1 MSSRTTFTADLRA
14 LVAVVTVIAR
24 NQPNRNE
31 FREQV
36 IQLVRHHASTLPP
49 QEQEEMLQAAKYLIE
64 E

>member
-1 MSSRTTFTADLRA
+1 MTSRNTNTADMRA
-14 LVAVVTVIAR
+14 LLAVVAVLAR
-24 NQPNRNE
+24 NQPNRSQ

-49 QEQEEMLQAAKYLIE
+49 QEQEEMLQAAKDLIE

>member
-1 MSSRTTFTADLRA
+1 M
-14 LVAVVTVIAR
+14 TVIAR